1 MKSAVFRN
9 FCSAVTFLAKVLC
22 LFQLNAVR
30 SEHYILENKWKRL
43 AR

>member
-1 MKSAVFRN
+1 MKSTVSRN
-9 FCSAVTFLAKVLC
+9 FCSPVTFLAKDLC
-22 LFQLNAVR
+22 LFQLDAVL